1 MPSLSPQQREI
12 DSTASRAFTRLF
24 LIAFGVAA
32 LIGLGIGAVWVV
44 AGLLTHSGR

>member
-32 LIGLGIGAVWVV
+32 AIGLGAGVVWVI
-44 AGLLTHSGR
+44 AGLLSHGNR